1 MRGLLYL
8 IAVVALLPICTGC
21 RLATPNVVH
30 PGTEQYQQARARVFE
45 PYPENEPGP
54 PIAGGRPREYQTPV
68 AEVNR
73 VTPRPGEAIL
83 WPYGQA
89 GAQPA
94 PAQPVIVTQPPQ
106 IYVPPCPAQPVSP

>member
-8 IAVVALLPICTGC
+8 IALLALAPMCGC
-21 RLATPNVVH
+21 LATPNIVH

-54 PIAGGRPREYQTPV
+54 PIAGGRPREYMNPV

-89 GAQPA
+89 AAQPA
-94 PAQPVIVTQPPQ
+94 QPAIVTPPPQ